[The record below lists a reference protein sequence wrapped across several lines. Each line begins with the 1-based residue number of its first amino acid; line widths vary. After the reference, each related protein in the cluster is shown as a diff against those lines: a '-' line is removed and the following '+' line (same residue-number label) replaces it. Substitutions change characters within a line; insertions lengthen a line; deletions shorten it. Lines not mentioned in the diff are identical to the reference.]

1 MKRILFLLTAT
12 VFLLNADTTI
22 STTVDP
28 NVMFYDK
35 STGNVKKDRK
45 RVLKNMVNL
54 EKERVKSFNEYSET
68 KMSKGDLAAFGAFF
82 KASLESCVEQKVCYY
97 EHKDGKVSFVVN
109 DREKFYKH
117 VLKDL
122 GTELSLPLFN
132 WLYKGSDFGALHEQF
147 GDMYD
152 GYIKY
157 LISMVRVSQKEKAK
171 KVDATALKEMEEL
184 AKKNTE
190 EAFQKRSDG
199 EIQSHS
205 DSPDFIGN
213 SQKVKNDA
221 TPTPVPLIGNVGNN
235 ANANTNTNA
244 SKETASKE
252 EVSPSQ
258 EASPSKKKKKAKKK
272 RRLSKKE
279 KRQALQQELEKHG
292 NSNESHKTEEHN
304 EKK

>member
-1 MKRILFLLTAT
+1 MKRILFFLVAT
-12 VFLLNADTTI
+12 TFLLRAETDSATI
-22 STTVDP
+22 NTTVDP
-28 NVMFYDK
+28 NVMFSES

-54 EKERVKSFNEYSET
+54 EKERVKNFNQYSET
-68 KMSKGDLAAFGAFF
+68 KMSKGDLSAFGAFF
-82 KASLESCVEQKVCYY
+82 KGSLESCVEQKVCYY

-157 LISMVRVSQKEKAK
+157 LISMVRVSQKEKARKLDAATFK
-171 KVDATALKEMEEL
+171 KMEEQ
-184 AKKNTE
+184 AEKDTKA
-190 EAFQKRSDG
+190 AFQKRSSG
-199 EIQSHS
+199 ELESHT
-205 DSPDFIGN
+205 DSPEFISSSKKTQTSN
-213 SQKVKNDA
+213 PDLDSTTD
-221 TPTPVPLIGNVGNN
+221 
-235 ANANTNTNA
+235 ANTL
-244 SKETASKE
+244 KETASKE
-252 EVSPSQ
+252 PETS
-258 EASPSKKKKKAKKK
+258 SKKEKKPKKK

-279 KRQALQQELEKHG
+279 KQQEALQQEFEKQI
-292 NSNESHKTEEHN
+292 SDSDKS
-304 EKK
+304 EK